1 MAFLASQRDRPAGR
15 NRFYSRESRLK
26 VVRRKNNAEQ
36 VRDLA
41 RQRMERLFEMAMQEH
56 AHHPERSDRYI
67 QIARKI
73 STRIRIRMPS
83 KYKGRFCKN
92 CGCYLSAAD
101 RRVRLHQGIVHLTCL
116 KCGKQSRIP
125 YKNRK
130 I

>member
-1 MAFLASQRDRPAGR
+1 MAFLALQRDWPAGR
-15 NRFYSRESRLK
+15 NRFYSRESSLK

-41 RQRMERLFEMAMQEH
+41 RQRMERLFELAEQEY
-56 AHHPERSDRYI
+56 ALHPERSDRYV

-83 KYKGRFCKN
+83 KYKRRFCKN

-101 RRVRLHQGIVHLTCL
+101 CRVRLYQGIVHVTCL
-116 KCGKQSRIP
+116 KCGKKSRIP
-125 YKNRK
+125 YRNRK